1 MKNFMKNGAAYI
13 QGCIDAAANSETRR
27 VVVTGNYE
35 IEKTILIP
43 SEFTLVLED
52 CHLRMAD
59 DTMCNMFTNAHC
71 RTEAG
76 RTPEGADH
84 DIVIEG
90 RGRAV
95 LDGGKYNDL
104 SERNHSK
111 DGLPHI
117 SVNNVLL
124 FTNVENFVVKNLHVR
139 NQRWWALNFVYCRYG
154 KIQDIDFR
162 SNPAAL
168 WPDGTYHDRITR
180 EAFPG
185 AYDGIL
191 VRNSD
196 GIDLRQG
203 CHDILIENITGFTED
218 DTVALTALNGSTE
231 KMYGVA
237 GLCPDIHN
245 VIIRSVNSAA
255 FCSNV
260 RLLNQGDI
268 KLYNIIIDGVM
279 DSSLDHPY
287 MDRGIYAVR
296 VGDAN
301 HMYGSRPSTKE
312 ETFNITVRNVYSR
325 AGGAAVHL
333 AGAMKDVTLENIRC
347 FDGCP
352 RAVQN
357 KADIS

>member
-1 MKNFMKNGAAYI
+1 MKIFKKNGGAYI
-13 QGCIDAAANSETRR
+13 QNCIDAAAGSGTRR
-27 VVVTGNYE
+27 VVVTGNWE
-35 IEKTILIP
+35 IEQTVRIP
-43 SEFTLVLED
+43 SEFTVILED

-59 DTMCNMFTNAHC
+59 DTMCNMFTNIS
-71 RTEAG
+71 RGTDAG

-90 RGRAV
+90 RGRAI

-111 DGLPHI
+111 NGLPHI
-117 SVNNVLL
+117 SVNNILL
-124 FTNVENFVVKNLHVR
+124 FTNVTNFTVKNLHVR
-139 NQRWWALNFVYCRYG
+139 NQRWWALNFVYCRCG
-154 KIQDIDFR
+154 KIQDIDFL

-168 WPDGTYHDRITR
+168 WPDGAYHDRITR

-185 AYDGIL
+185 SYEGIL

-218 DTVALTALNGSTE
+218 DTVALTALNGSLE
-231 KMYGVA
+231 KMYSVE
-237 GLCPDIHN
+237 GLSPDIHN
-245 VIIRSVNSAA
+245 VIIRNVNSAA

-268 KLYNIIIDGVM
+268 KLYNVLIDGVM
-279 DSSLDHPY
+279 DSSQDHPY

-301 HMYGSRPSTKE
+301 HMYGSRPSTAE

-325 AGGAAVHL
+325 ASAAAVHL
-333 AGAMKDVTLENIRC
+333 AGAMKDVTLENIRG

-352 RAVQN
+352 MLVQN
-357 KADIS
+357 KADMS